1 LRAKDTAG
9 LVEWYDKLSGSYDE
23 LYAREQL
30 AKYELALEAVDGS
43 RFNVA
48 VDVGCGSGLF
58 FQRLG
63 MICGFVVGI
72 DVSREMLKRAKARAQ
87 DGNVSLIR
95 CDSCKLSLKD
105 EIVDCL
111 FAISLLKTGDQL
123 KEQVSEMARVVKD
136 DGSIIGTVFRGDDE
150 EPAIEELGPQSVR
163 ILRNVSSRET
173 LFSGPA
179 RCFKN
184 R

>member
-1 LRAKDTAG
+1 MRAKDTDG

-23 LYAREQL
+23 LYAREQS
-30 AKYELALEAVDGS
+30 AKYELALKAVDGS
-43 RFNVA
+43 RFDVA

-72 DVSREMLKRAKARAQ
+72 DVSREMLERAKARAQ

-95 CDSCKLSLKD
+95 SDSWKLPLKD
-105 EIVDCL
+105 EMVDCL
-111 FAISLLKTGDQL
+111 FAISLLNAGGQL
-123 KEQVSEMARVVKD
+123 KEQVSEMARVVKH
-136 DGSIIGTVFRGDDE
+136 DGSIIGTVFRGDDG
-150 EPAIEELGPQSVR
+150 ATGIDELGPQHVGN
-163 ILRNVSSRET
+163 LRKVSSRET

>member
-1 LRAKDTAG
+1 LRAKDTAE

-23 LYAREQL
+23 LYAREQS
-30 AKYELALEAVDGS
+30 AKYELALEAVGAS
-43 RFNVA
+43 RFDTA

-58 FQRLG
+58 FEKLG
-63 MICGFVVGI
+63 MICEFVVGI
-72 DVSREMLKRAKARAQ
+72 DLSREMLARARARAR

-95 CDSCKLSLKD
+95 SDSCKLPLKD

-111 FAISLLKTGDQL
+111 FAISLLETGGHL
-123 KEQVSEMARVVKD
+123 KEQVSEMARVVKE
-136 DGSIIGTVFRGDDE
+136 DGSIAGTLFRDDDGE
-150 EPAIEELGPQSVR
+150 AAIDWIGPQRVGNFR
-163 ILRNVSSRET
+163 KVSSRET